1 MHLRQKKKSC
11 PNEKMQ
17 PTLQV
22 TILFVK
28 LPRIWKLLLKIAE
41 QPFSIH
47 AYLITVQFVKVDHPR
62 LN

>member
-28 LPRIWKLLLKIAE
+28 LPRIWKSLEI
-41 QPFSIH
+41 
-47 AYLITVQFVKVDHPR
+47 ITENSRTTFLYSCLFDNSTVCEG
-62 LN
+62 